1 MEVVVIDKATF
12 ERMLSGFEIFAE
24 KVERL
29 CREQEDLGEKEWLDS
44 DDVCRLLC
52 ISPRTLQTMRENGT
66 LAYTKISHKVY
77 YRPEDVKSIFPVT
90 EMKRCITAGKERKCN
105 VSNKQT
111 NKPTN
116 KPTNKQISELMNDN
130 GNIRLLTPENDMRVR
145 AFLSSLEE
153 LSEKVEKI
161 RENNKPSLDGE
172 RYYTDKEL
180 AVRLKVSRRS
190 LQDYRNNGIL
200 PYIQIGGRILYRAS
214 DIERTLM
221 DGYKEAYHQN
231 GRTRF

>member
-90 EMKRCITAGKERKCN
+90 EMKRCITSGKERKCN

-116 KPTNKQISELMNDN
+116 KPTNKQISDL
-130 GNIRLLTPENDMRVR
+130 
-145 AFLSSLEE
+145 
-153 LSEKVEKI
+153 
-161 RENNKPSLDGE
+161 
-172 RYYTDKEL
+172 
-180 AVRLKVSRRS
+180 
-190 LQDYRNNGIL
+190 
-200 PYIQIGGRILYRAS
+200 
-214 DIERTLM
+214 
-221 DGYKEAYHQN
+221 
-231 GRTRF
+231 

>member
-1 MEVVVIDKATF
+1 MIFSPPTRRARPCAPVGSGYLCFKETSVSFSAFYHLQLSPAGEKGCLPVTSLVRFATRLDFFIFFASGNGWDGIISSFRFVIKINVKLKFTGIMEVVVIEKATF

-77 YRPEDVKSIFPVT
+77 YRPEDVKAVFPVA
-90 EMKRCITAGKERKCN
+90 EMKRCITADKERKCN
-105 VSNKQT
+105 VT

-116 KPTNKQISELMNDN
+116 QQTNQ
-130 GNIRLLTPENDMRVR
+130 LT
-145 AFLSSLEE
+145 
-153 LSEKVEKI
+153 
-161 RENNKPSLDGE
+161 
-172 RYYTDKEL
+172 
-180 AVRLKVSRRS
+180 
-190 LQDYRNNGIL
+190 
-200 PYIQIGGRILYRAS
+200 
-214 DIERTLM
+214 DI
-221 DGYKEAYHQN
+221 
-231 GRTRF
+231 